1 MIQLFV
7 PHLRRWRRALLALAA
22 TLALAVLVWLFIQ
35 ADSIS
40 IEQHHDYTKKLFLL
54 QETDAQLNAAILAS
68 RYGLHQDFDLS
79 TQGVRKLLEVTAS
92 LHRPPRFLTDQD
104 QEQLLKQA
112 TLLQESAQF
121 KAEVVDLFK
130 RKTSILRNSLVYF
143 PVITNTLIQQGVLDP
158 PLSRRVGIFG
168 RSIMTYVLTSNGDL
182 PPQLRQELE
191 ALEHLAAS
199 LEETPRE
206 QLLNLLAHATLI
218 LDYKPRLDSVTRQ
231 ILEVPTSVNGE
242 TLTTLYGQSYSHIQ
256 HKTQG
261 YRILL
266 FVVALVLA
274 GYLAVMI
281 TRQRRTALA
290 LADANSRLSER
301 IDTLHRTQSELKRY
315 ATVFLNA
322 SEGMLITDDTGRILA
337 VNPAF
342 TAITGYGIDDIA
354 GQTPAVLS
362 SGRQSPSYY
371 RDMWNDLLNQGH
383 WEGEIWNRRRNGEIY
398 PEWLSI
404 VAVRDHTNQT
414 THYIG
419 IFSDVTERKKA
430 EARIRHLAHH
440 DALTGL
446 PNRLLL
452 QDRLEQ
458 AIRQAQR
465 NNEYAA
471 VLFFDLDRFKLIND
485 TLGHEIGDG
494 LLRLVAQ
501 RCQQAVR
508 ETDTVARQGGDEFVV
523 VLPNLKDP
531 QDAGLIARK
540 ILAAITQPCHL
551 GPHELTVTCS
561 IGIAICPEDGT
572 SGSIL
577 LRNADAAMYRAKADG
592 RNGYQF
598 YTTDMNTANLGELL
612 LEQQLRGALDRGE
625 LRLHYQPKVDA
636 RNLTLQGCEALI
648 RWQHPE
654 HGLLSPNRFIPV
666 AEESGLIVPI
676 GKWVIHE
683 ACRQIRA
690 WLDAGLEPVPVAVNL
705 SSHQFTQQDLVALV
719 QEALD
724 EYQLPAHLLELELTE
739 TMLMRDVGRTI
750 DTLSA
755 LSAMGVSLAI
765 DDFGTGYSSL
775 AYLRQFKVNTLKID
789 RSFVHDIYLGTK
801 DAQIAT
807 AVIALAHSL
816 GLQVTAE
823 GVETEDQRHFLANH
837 QCDFLQG
844 YLFGKPEPSEV
855 FSQRLADTGGLSP
868 REQRAAGCSQ

>member
-1 MIQLFV
+1 MIKPFV
-7 PHLRRWRRALLALAA
+7 LSQRPRRRVLLLLAIAISL
-22 TLALAVLVWLFIQ
+22 LVWLFVQ
-35 ADSIS
+35 ADTIS

-54 QETDAQLNAAILAS
+54 QETDAELNAAVLAS
-68 RYGLHQDFDLS
+68 RYGLHHDFDLT
-79 TQGVRKLLEVTAS
+79 TQGVRKLLEITTS
-92 LHRPPRFLTDQD
+92 LHQLPRFLGDQH
-104 QEQLLKQA
+104 QE
-112 TLLQESAQF
+112 LLQEQVAELQSHAQL
-121 KAEVVDLFK
+121 KADTVDRFK
-130 RKTSILRNSLVYF
+130 RETSILRNSVAYF
-143 PVITNTLIQQGVLDP
+143 PVVTNTLIQQGVLHQ

-168 RSIMTYVLTSNGDL
+168 RSVMTYVLIGNADMAT
-182 PPQLRQELE
+182 QLRQEQDQLQQE
-191 ALEHLAAS
+191 ATALDEQ
-199 LEETPRE
+199 PRE

-218 LDYKPRLDSVTRQ
+218 LDHKPLLDRLTQQ
-231 ILEVPTSVNGE
+231 ILEIPTSDSGDR
-242 TLTTLYGQSYSHIQ
+242 LTSLYAQSYNQIQ
-256 HKTQG
+256 LKAQG
-261 YRILL
+261 YRIMLL
-266 FVVALVLA
+266 VAAVILA
-274 GYLAVMI
+274 GYLGVMI
-281 TRQRRTALA
+281 TRQRHTALA
-290 LADANSRLSER
+290 LADANSRLNER
-301 IDTLHRTQSELKRY
+301 IETLHRTQAELKRY

-342 TAITGYGIDDIA
+342 TAITGYGLEDIA
-354 GQTPAVLS
+354 GKTPAVLS
-362 SGRQSPSYY
+362 SGRQDASYY
-371 RDMWNDLLNQGH
+371 REMWNDLIHQGH

-551 GPHELTVTCS
+551 GIHELTVTCS
-561 IGIAICPEDGT
+561 IGIAVYPEDGT

-577 LRNADAAMYRAKADG
+577 LRNADAAMYRAKASG
-592 RNGYQF
+592 RNCYQF
-598 YTTDMNTANLGELL
+598 YTDDMNTANLGELL

-636 RNLTLQGCEALI
+636 RNLTLRGCEALI

-654 HGLLSPNRFIPV
+654 QGLLSPDRFIPV

-676 GKWVIHE
+676 GKWVIYE

-690 WLDAGLEPVPVAVNL
+690 WIDAGLEPVPVAVNL
-705 SSHQFTQQDLVALV
+705 SSQQFTQQDLVALV
-719 QEALD
+719 REALD
-724 EYQLPAHLLELELTE
+724 QYQLPPHLLELELTE

-750 DTLSA
+750 DTLAA

-775 AYLRQFKVNTLKID
+775 AYLRQFKVNSLKID

-837 QCDFLQG
+837 RCDYLQG
-844 YLFGKPEPSEV
+844 YLFGKPEPSES
-855 FSQRLADTGGLSP
+855 FSLRLTNTDGLP
-868 REQRAAGCSQ
+868 PKEQLAAGCSQ